1 MRQMLVILLSWA
13 CLFPASA
20 KVCDESWRASP
31 FPVHDADCNVKMQ
44 AAANGMLSIAIS
56 WTSAVAYASYVQ
68 TFIAALFFVLPI
80 CTHFYSCVDFVL
92 GCVTD
97 SM

>member
-44 AAANGMLSIAIS
+44 AAANGSTNNQIALALGIS
-56 WTSAVAYASYVQ
+56 ERTVRAHLTNIYNKFGVSSRGAAIGYAAQHGLLES
-68 TFIAALFFVLPI
+68 
-80 CTHFYSCVDFVL
+80 
-92 GCVTD
+92 
-97 SM
+97 